1 MTSLLPMRRSQRRES
16 LLPTSSFALDP
27 LRTMLELMQ
36 GMQGFEPFG
45 DVDMPGIRGGEMM
58 FQPAF
63 DLKETID
70 GYHLR
75 ADLPG
80 VKASDIDVSVV
91 GNRLTISG
99 KRETEERREGETW
112 HAIERNYGTF
122 MRTVTLPEGANV
134 DDVKASM
141 VDGVLELTIPKS
153 PDVQPR
159 KVQITTTQKQPDQIS
174 ASKDVKKGNGG
185 GEARR

>member
-1 MTSLLPMRRSQRRES
+1 MVNLPMRRSQRRES
-16 LLPTSSFALDP
+16 LLPSSSFLPSSDP
-27 LRTMLELMQ
+27 FRAMWELMQ
-36 GMQGFEPFG
+36 GLDPLG
-45 DVDMPGIRGGEMM
+45 DVDIGPIRGEMM

-63 DLKETID
+63 DLKETAE

-80 VKASDIDVSVV
+80 VKASDVDVSVT

-112 HAIERNYGTF
+112 HAIERNYGSF

-134 DDVKASM
+134 EDVKASM
-141 VDGVLELTIPKS
+141 NDGVLELTIPKRA
-153 PDVQPR
+153 DVQPR
-159 KVQITTTQKQPDQIS
+159 KVQIGTTQKQPDQIS
-174 ASKDVKKGNGG
+174 ASKPEQKKGNGG
-185 GEARR
+185 EVRR

>member
-1 MTSLLPMRRSQRRES
+1 MTSLLPIRRSQRRES
-16 LLPTSSFALDP
+16 LLPSSSFEP
-27 LRTMLELMQ
+27 LRTMWELMQ
-36 GMQGFEPFG
+36 SFDPLGEIEVGGM
-45 DVDMPGIRGGEMM
+45 RGGELM

-63 DLKETID
+63 DLKETAE

-80 VKASDIDVSVV
+80 VKASDIDVSVT

-99 KRETEERREGETW
+99 RRESEERREGETW
-112 HAIERNYGTF
+112 HALERNYGTF

-141 VDGVLELTIPKS
+141 LDGVLELTIPKR

-159 KVQITTTQKQPDQIS
+159 KVQISTTQKQPDQIGTN
-174 ASKDVKKGNGG
+174 KDKEKRGNGG
-185 GEARR
+185 EQRR